1 MITPKDHMSHD
12 LSYFSGPSTSGAEWA
27 NRYNTIMWAES
38 HKNVNHM
45 QTHMETVINKIKQI
59 LTLILTNTQCT

>member
-45 QTHMETVINKIKQI
+45 QTHMETVINK
-59 LTLILTNTQCT
+59 